1 MQKIRGIYKCNAV
14 LYGHKELIGPSQIK
28 SEAVQMNAYADTY

>member
-1 MQKIRGIYKCNAV
+1 MQKIRGIYNAV
-14 LYGHKELIGPSQIK
+14 LYSHKELICPSQIK